1 MAAILEIVLPVFSL
15 ILLGWSAARFHY
27 LSPGTGQVLAQFA
40 FKVAMPALLFRTTLN
55 LAPWNG
61 DPVALAI
68 AYFGVMLVVWVLA
81 SLATR
86 FLLGRPAEDTAA
98 IAMGVCFGNTVMLGI
113 PVALTAFGEAAAVPA
128 ALIITIDSPL
138 LWLLATLQ
146 MELFRRRDGGL
157 RLDAIAGVARDV
169 VFNPIV
175 LPLIL
180 GTVGRQLGL
189 TLPPIPDKLLAL
201 LAQAAVPTALVALG
215 TTLVSFEIKGQ
226 RPTIGLILVLKLLV
240 FPCLV
245 VVATTAVGLPPVWI
259 AVATL
264 LAAMPVGANAFLF
277 AARYERGVGSVSAA
291 VAVSTGLAVVSVSI
305 VLFLLRGGAG

>member
-27 LSPGTGQVLAQFA
+27 LSPGAGQILAQFA

-61 DPVALAI
+61 DPLQLAI
-68 AYFGVMLVVWVLA
+68 AYFGAMLVIWIVA

-86 FLLGRPAEDTAA
+86 FVLGRPVEDTAVV
-98 IAMGVCFGNTVMLGI
+98 AMGACFGNTVMLGI
-113 PVALTAFGEAAAVPA
+113 PVALTAFGEAAAVPI
-128 ALIITIDSPL
+128 ALIITIDTPL

-146 MELFRRRDGGL
+146 MELLRHRDGGL
-157 RLDAIAGVARDV
+157 RLDAMAGVARDV
-169 VFNPIV
+169 VLNPIV

-180 GTVGRQLGL
+180 GTLGRQFDL

-226 RPTIGLILVLKLLV
+226 RPTIGLILILKMLA
-240 FPCLV
+240 FPVLV
-245 VVATTAVGLPPVWI
+245 VFATTALQLPPVWI
-259 AVATL
+259 AVSTL
-264 LAAMPVGANAFLF
+264 LATMPVGANAFLF
-277 AARYERGVGSVSAA
+277 ASRYERGVGSVSAA
-291 VAVSTGLAVVSVSI
+291 VAVSTALAVVSVSV